1 MKTWRRS
8 SPGTACGSATDV
20 IVVRARL
27 GDGRT
32 LIEVS
37 GHDDPAVEG
46 RVCAAVSAIT
56 QTALLGLEQVAQQF
70 PDEMSMKI
78 TEE

>member
-1 MKTWRRS
+1 MIR
-8 SPGTACGSATDV
+8 
-20 IVVRARL
+20 IRARL

-32 LIEVS
+32 SIEVT
-37 GHDDPAVEG
+37 GHDEPAAGG

-56 QTALLGLEQVAQQF
+56 QTALLGLEQVAQQY
-70 PDEMSMKI
+70 PDHVSVEI

>member
-1 MKTWRRS
+1 
-8 SPGTACGSATDV
+8 V
-20 IVVRARL
+20 IVIRARL

-32 LIEVS
+32 SIEVA
-37 GHDDPAVEG
+37 GHEEHTAGG

-56 QTALLGLEQVAQQF
+56 HTALLGLEEIARQH
-70 PDEMSMKI
+70 PDLVSVTI